1 MAGPTPF
8 EPASLVLL
16 QGAFSHN
23 GLSADFDG
31 TRDGVFHK
39 VLDEDRVKGPIA
51 VTHTA
56 NDRAVGLAYAIAS
69 RLAGDNAAAVGDAT
83 DPFGGIGRNGALHVV
98 PAKVVAA
105 VLPAAGTALA
115 LAPGK
120 VTNLLADAWIHDH
133 SDVRNAAA
141 VWALRSAMLAGAERP
156 DSEVRGKL
164 LACTSRVRRQKRLMA
179 ARMSSA
185 DLVQRKGLG
194 SALWV
199 SM

>member
-1 MAGPTPF
+1 MGATLNFVLAQIRQKIPGLRIHLAGHSFGARVATAAVAGPTPF

-31 TRDGVFHK
+31 TKDGVFHT

-83 DPFGGIGRNGALHVV
+83 DPFGGLGRNGALHVV

-133 SDVRNAAA
+133 SDVRNPAA
-141 VWALRSAMLAGAERP
+141 VWALRSAMLAGAGP
-156 DSEVRGKL
+156 
-164 LACTSRVRRQKRLMA
+164 
-179 ARMSSA
+179 
-185 DLVQRKGLG
+185 
-194 SALWV
+194 
-199 SM
+199 